1 MQYSSIE
8 WTDFTSNPLKYRTPD
23 GSIVWACVHKS
34 AGCEH
39 CYAEQLAK
47 RYGRGRPFKAENINT
62 LMPFMDQK
70 ELRHMLTYKPAG
82 GHRCFVGDMTD
93 LFGEWVS
100 FELLDQ
106 LFAVFALRSNVTWQ
120 LLTKRPD
127 RMLEYLQNGPRA
139 AWHIAGENFPLKNVW
154 LGVSAEDQKNAD
166 LRIPMLLKTPAAIR
180 FVSYEPALGP
190 IRFFTAPLAGK
201 SVNLDWIIIGGE
213 SGPGARP
220 SDRHWLYDVIGDC
233 KAAGVAAFIKQLGTK
248 SQFDSGPLLRLKD
261 RKGGSPE
268 EWPEDLRVR
277 QFPRIR

>member
-1 MQYSSIE
+1 
-8 WTDFTSNPLKYRTPD
+8 
-23 GSIVWACVHKS
+23 
-34 AGCEH
+34 
-39 CYAEQLAK
+39 
-47 RYGRGRPFKAENINT
+47 
-62 LMPFMDQK
+62 
-70 ELRHMLTYKPAG
+70 
-82 GHRCFVGDMTD
+82 MTD

-190 IRFFTAPLAGK
+190 DSIFHCTPRREIGEFGLDHYRRRKWTGSAAERSALVLRRHRRLQGCRRLRHSSSSSEPNPSSIAVRFC
-201 SVNLDWIIIGGE
+201 D
-213 SGPGARP
+213 
-220 SDRHWLYDVIGDC
+220 
-233 KAAGVAAFIKQLGTK
+233 
-248 SQFDSGPLLRLKD
+248 
-261 RKGGSPE
+261 
-268 EWPEDLRVR
+268 
-277 QFPRIR
+277 